1 MRPFVGARCPFV
13 KPGRPIGTVMTSAMI
28 FETIVTT
35 ATPDGRPHI
44 APMGVRY
51 EGTSAILSPFRPSV
65 TLDNIVATRAAVLN
79 FTTDVRIFAGCV
91 THCATDWPTVAATR
105 VATVRLAESLG
116 HTELELEHIEDDA
129 ERPVLRMKAVHHEQH
144 ALFAGFNRAQA
155 AVIEGAVLVS
165 RLFML
170 PAEKVDREMAYL
182 QIAIDKTAGERERT
196 AWSWLVAAIARHRAT
211 ATVGVA
217 PGAVDATLIERARH

>member
-1 MRPFVGARCPFV
+1 
-13 KPGRPIGTVMTSAMI
+13 MTSAMI

-35 ATPDGRPHI
+35 AAPDGRPHI

-51 EGTSAILSPFRPSV
+51 EDGFAVLSPFRPSA

-79 FTTDVRIFAGCV
+79 FTTDVRVFAGCV
-91 THCATDWPTVAATR
+91 THCATDWPTIAATR
-105 VATVRLAESLG
+105 VATVRLAEALA
-116 HTELELEHIEDDA
+116 HTEFELERIEDDA
-129 ERPVLRMKAVHHEQH
+129 QRPVLRMKPVHQEQH
-144 ALFAGFNRAQA
+144 EPFAGFNRAQA

-170 PAEKVDREMAYL
+170 PADKVDREMAYL

-211 ATVGVA
+211 ATVGAA
-217 PGAVDATLIERARH
+217 PATVDTPLGGRAHH

>member
-1 MRPFVGARCPFV
+1 
-13 KPGRPIGTVMTSAMI
+13 MTSAMI

-35 ATPDGRPHI
+35 AAPDGRPHI

-51 EGTSAILSPFRPSV
+51 EDGFAVLSPFRPSA

-91 THCATDWPTVAATR
+91 THCATDWPTIAATR
-105 VATVRLAESLG
+105 VATVRLAQSLA
-116 HTELELEHIEDDA
+116 HTELELGRIEDDA
-129 ERPVLRMKAVHHEQH
+129 QRPVLRMKPVHQEQH
-144 ALFAGFNRAQA
+144 EAFAGFNRAQA

-196 AWSWLVAAIARHRAT
+196 AWSWLVAAIARHRAA
-211 ATVGVA
+211 ATVGAA
-217 PGAVDATLIERARH
+217 PAIVDPPLGGRAHH